1 MSCFIH
7 GDSPVSDCN
16 SLQNNSVSLTAA
28 ETEAMPSNCLIVNG
42 ARAAWTISNR
52 DLALALYESWRRA
65 HLLRSQ
71 VVFELERNQGQSDTE
86 FLKYATFSNWV
97 TF

>member
-1 MSCFIH
+1 MAIRRSHIELKL
-7 GDSPVSDCN
+7 
-16 SLQNNSVSLTAA
+16 LQNNSVSLTAA

-71 VVFELERNQGQSDTE
+71 VQ
-86 FLKYATFSNWV
+86 
-97 TF
+97 